1 MLQAQTQVYD
11 LPYTMYELDEARNF
25 HVMTDLTDRKSQD
38 ARTEVESDKKIMG
51 REVNIASKTLSLP

>member
-11 LPYTMYELDEARNF
+11 LPYTMYELNEARNLN
-25 HVMTDLTDRKSQD
+25 VMTDLTDRKSQD
-38 ARTEVESDKKIMG
+38 ARTEVESDNKIMG